1 MEPHVKRKG
10 GWKLQLATPSEPTLV
25 LLVSA
30 IVGVYAGIATGLF
43 ANAIAFFHLL
53 FFRTRAFA
61 LAVAPG
67 PKGEAFRARF
77 LEELVHARWH
87 VEYLVV
93 GGMVIA
99 GLLALD
105 RLRHHTPIELR
116 GPGGERQ
123 FLRLAQL
130 LAAGLALFYPLT
142 LFAALNRSFPH
153 THLGLAALIEQAP
166 WWLVVIIPAAGGLA
180 VGLLIRHFSPE
191 SKGHGVAEVIEAV
204 HAHGGKIPTRVAIWK
219 GITAAISIGSGGSVG
234 REGPVVQVGATV
246 GSAIGQHL
254 QVTRGSLTTLVAAGA
269 AAGIASSFNAPI
281 AGTIFAL
288 EIILLDFGVR
298 SFAPIVLA
306 SVTSVITAQSL
317 IGQVQEIARPAYEMV
332 SGLEIFPYAILGVI
346 AGAVSLLYVKSLDY
360 AENVFAGAAAGRLG
374 QRLASLPAHWKPAV
388 GGALLG
394 VLGLVAPRAMGTGYE
409 TMNAALLG
417 QLGLATLVTALAAKL
432 VATSLTLGSGGSG
445 GSFFPAMVLGATL
458 GGAFG
463 TVVHLLFPATTA
475 SAGAYALVG
484 MGAVVAGATL
494 APLTGIVM
502 LFELTGNYEI
512 ILPLMITCGIASAI
526 MHRLHGGES
535 IYTAKLA
542 RRGIVRKPSREQVVL
557 RSLRVGEAMTRDP
570 LTIPDSLPFRAVVEV
585 IGVSDHPSFPVVDET
600 GRPIGMLR
608 VQDVRGVFFEEAL
621 ADLVVAKELA
631 RPIAVRL
638 FEDDDLETALQR
650 LVVADTSV
658 LPVVSRDDPD
668 RLIGV
673 IAQRDVLAAWGRVSG
688 GAATPTGAARA
699 SR

>member
-1 MEPHVKRKG
+1 MEPRPRRKGG

-25 LLVSA
+25 LLVSGL
-30 IVGVYAGIATGLF
+30 VGVYAGLATGLF

-53 FFRTRAFA
+53 FFRTKAFA
-61 LAVAPG
+61 LAVSPG
-67 PKGEAFRARF
+67 PDGQAFRARF
-77 LEELVHARWH
+77 AAELAHARWH
-87 VEYLVV
+87 LEYLVV
-93 GGMVIA
+93 GALVIVA
-99 GLLALD
+99 LLALD

-123 FLRLAQL
+123 FRRLAQL
-130 LAAGLALFYPLT
+130 LGAGLALFYPLT
-142 LFAALNRSFPH
+142 LFAALNRSFPQ
-153 THLGLAALIEQAP
+153 THQGLAALIEAAP

-204 HAHGGKIPTRVAIWK
+204 HAHGGRIPTRVALWK
-219 GITAAISIGSGGSVG
+219 SVTAAISIGSGGSVG

-254 QVTRGSLTTLVAAGA
+254 AVSRGSLTTLVAAGA
-269 AAGIASSFNAPI
+269 AAGIASSFHAPI
-281 AGTIFAL
+281 AGATFAL

-317 IGQVQEIARPAYEMV
+317 IGQVQEIARPGYEMV
-332 SGLEIFPYAILGVI
+332 SPLEIVPYAVLGLV
-346 AGAVSLLYVKSLDY
+346 AGFVSLVYVKALAWTED
-360 AENVFAGAAAGRLG
+360 VFAGKAGGKVGLRLD
-374 QRLASLPAHWKPAV
+374 RLPSHWKPAV

-394 VLGLVAPRAMGTGYE
+394 VLGLVVPRAMGTGYE

-417 QLGLATLVTALAAKL
+417 QLGLGVLLAVLAAKL

-463 TVVHLLFPATTA
+463 TVVHLLFPETTA
-475 SAGAYALVG
+475 TPGAYALVG
-484 MGAVVAGATL
+484 MGAVVAGSTL

-512 ILPLMITCGIASAI
+512 VLPLMVTCGIAATM

-542 RRGIVRKPSREQVVL
+542 ARGIARRPPREQVVL
-557 RSLRVGEAMTRDP
+557 RALRVGEAMTRDP
-570 LTIPDSLPFRAVVEV
+570 LAIPESLPFRAVLE
-585 IGVSDHPSFPVVDET
+585 IIDTSSHPAFPVVDERNRLT
-600 GRPIGMLR
+600 GMLS
-608 VQDVRGVFFEEAL
+608 VQDVRGVLFEEGL
-621 ADLVVAKELA
+621 SDLVVAKEVA
-631 RPIAVRL
+631 RPIRARV
-638 FEDDDLETALQR
+638 FENDDLETALQR
-650 LVVADTSV
+650 LVVADVAV
-658 LPVVSRDDPD
+658 LPVVSRDDPTA
-668 RLIGV
+668 LVGV
-673 IAQRDVLAAWGRVSG
+673 LTQRDVLAAWGRVSG
-688 GAATPTGAARA
+688 GGRPA
-699 SR
+699 